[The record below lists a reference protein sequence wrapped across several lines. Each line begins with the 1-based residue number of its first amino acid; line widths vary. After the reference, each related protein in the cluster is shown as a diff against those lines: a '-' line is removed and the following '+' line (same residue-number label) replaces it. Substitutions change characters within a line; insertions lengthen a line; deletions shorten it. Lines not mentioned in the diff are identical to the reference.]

1 MIFPNEIHVSK
12 SMRKYFK
19 KHMITLA
26 INRDFQDTVRRCR
39 AKREDAEGT
48 WISDEIEEAY
58 YELYRRGFALSI
70 EAFEDGELAGGF
82 YGVAVGKCFFGE
94 SMFSEKTNGSKT
106 ALIAFSEYI
115 KNRGILFIDC
125 QFRTDHLASM
135 GGRYISWEEY
145 DEMLEKGTGRS
156 CMKEEKNDHSET

>member
-1 MIFPNEIHVSK
+1 
-12 SMRKYFK
+12 
-19 KHMITLA
+19 
-26 INRDFQDTVRRCR
+26 
-39 AKREDAEGT
+39 
-48 WISDEIEEAY
+48 
-58 YELYRRGFALSI
+58 
-70 EAFEDGELAGGF
+70 
-82 YGVAVGKCFFGE
+82 
-94 SMFSEKTNGSKT
+94 MFSEKTNGSKT

-145 DEMLEKGTGRS
+145 DEMLEKGSGRN